1 MKKMSL
7 KQILLFMTILGLTAC
22 AESTPAPRPEP
33 MPTPTL
39 IVITSPPPLP
49 EPTFEKNGSVETD
62 VTYCTP
68 EGLPQKMDVFYPAS
82 GGPWPVLFYVHGG
95 GWRAGDKSEGI
106 AWQSMTERGFLVV
119 SINYRLAAEAIK
131 FPAMIEDVKCAVRY
145 LRAHASQYNLDAEH
159 IGAVGV
165 SAGGHLVD
173 LLGLADESAGWD
185 TGEYREQS
193 SRVQAVVTLA
203 GVSDLTLKRGAT
215 ESAAAMIYYAF
226 DIVPGS
232 ALDPVLR
239 AASPVTYVTPDDPPF
254 LIIHGD
260 QDNVVPVEQSIVL
273 EEQLKKAGVPAELI
287 IVGNGT
293 HGIAGEN
300 ISPTL
305 EAIMNRISAFLDEQ
319 LK

>member
-1 MKKMSL
+1 V
-7 KQILLFMTILGLTAC
+7 LL
-22 AESTPAPRPEP
+22 
-33 MPTPTL
+33 
-39 IVITSPPPLP
+39 
-49 EPTFEKNGSVETD
+49 
-62 VTYCTP
+62 
-68 EGLPQKMDVFYPAS
+68 
-82 GGPWPVLFYVHGG
+82 YVHGG
-95 GWRAGDKSEGI
+95 GWRAGDKSEGM
-106 AWQSMTERGFLVV
+106 AWQSMTARGFLVV
-119 SINYRLAAEAIK
+119 SIDYRLASETIK
-131 FPAMIEDVKCAVRY
+131 FPAMVEDVKCAVRF

-185 TGEYREQS
+185 TGEYTEQS

-215 ESAAAMIYYAF
+215 EAAAAMIYYAF
-226 DIVPGS
+226 DLAPGT

-239 AASPVTYVTPDDPPF
+239 AASPVTYITTDDPPF

-273 EEQLKKAGVPAELI
+273 DEQLKKAGVPAELV
-287 IVGNGT
+287 IVKNAT
-293 HGIAGEN
+293 HGLGGEN

-305 EAIMNRISAFLDEQ
+305 EEITNRISAFLEEH